1 MGVLYGLLDPIGKY
15 FGSVLGTAWEVISG
29 FSSIVGGFV
38 TKYII
43 EPIMNFLG
51 FTDENIYM
59 TDVKAVKVFQGEDLL
74 KKVQLDLATKHLK
87 NDTGQRNF
95 ALGFAETGDAQFGK
109 FYRHGMWDYTDHLP
123 EVVIQASTIPINEV
137 KSILESKIGNPV
149 HILDVLAM
157 VPYDGDWCKWLL
169 QERYG
174 YDAGEDSVTIDNTY
188 CTYGST
194 TYVSSSNTFRV
205 TLNPISIVTEK
216 IYNVINSK
224 AFTSTAITTKVFKIT
239 KITTV
244 GTTKH
249 TKHTKIYNRTI
260 KTHNESGYVLST
272 VNVIISEVDETV
284 KTPINT
290 TTSELLSSVVSFDK
304 DVQRVTT
311 SIKTLYYR
319 TDTNSFLSSTT
330 TNVSDEYYIT
340 DLGSAT
346 TSLIRNIVSDTQ
358 INTGITTP
366 KYITL
371 ENHNNARRY
380 VITYTNTNNGR
391 MYYWIYDPAT
401 NQYPSLTHPVTSSSS
416 IESYPIVM
424 LRNGFFDVENY
435 NVSSI
440 GGVSRPPSITEKR
453 YKDTVELLNHIGV
466 DLESL
471 TTAYKDNPDIDKL
484 LDAFFMYGVSP
495 SDSSEITSRVLYEMF
510 DAIYDKTP
518 YIEGDSTFSASF
530 KENPYN
536 AAIVWKPKTTKI
548 EKQVIGSLGKCT
560 HSIINNPVTK
570 TTYLDRTVKDRYV
583 TDVIEE
589 VMVDSRGN
597 ILGKQIK
604 ETTTYRIDEY
614 DTDSNGNSYSS
625 GRYKQSEITESN
637 KDLEIKKQI
646 TETEVKILT
655 CNSFTSFNI
664 IRRGSYSGGV
674 SLQLDDPDLVIPL
687 PVEVVERLTLME
699 KTDLLCKA
707 AYLTFYA
714 YERIHLEWYET
725 EKFASFLKILV
736 IAISVVVT
744 IISLGTASWATMTW
758 SAAMFAVLKAVAIGV
773 ALQLALKLIMD
784 NVDDPALKAVLAAA
798 ATAVAIYAGGGFDNF
813 NGLTALKLVELPV
826 QAASIYMNSVNEKL
840 FDNLNDDMKSFSS
853 AYKTRSEHNTSLIN
867 SFNQGLDVSN
877 VTELMV
883 GGMED
888 VRDASLLSPTQFY
901 EMAVGGYRN
910 YDTLYSGLY
919 DSNVHDFC
927 NNRLRLGIIQ
937 DGG

>member
-1 MGVLYGLLDPIGKY
+1 MGGLFGFLDPIGKF
-15 FGSVLGTAWEVISG
+15 FGSVLGTVWDVISG
-29 FSSIVGGFV
+29 FTSVIGGLIV
-38 TKYII
+38 KYII

-87 NDTGQRNF
+87 DDTGQRNF

-109 FYRHGMWDYTDHLP
+109 FYRHGMWDYMDHLP

-137 KSILESKIGNPV
+137 KRILESKIGNPV
-149 HILDVLAM
+149 YILDVLAM

-174 YDAGEDSVTIDNTY
+174 YDAGEDSVIIDNTY
-188 CTYGST
+188 YIYGSD
-194 TYVSSSNTFRV
+194 TYVSSNNTFRV
-205 TLNPISIVTEK
+205 TLNPITIVTEK
-216 IYNVINSK
+216 IHNVVDSK
-224 AFTSTAITTKVFKIT
+224 AFAATAITTEVFKIT
-239 KITTV
+239 EITTV
-244 GTTKH
+244 GT

-260 KTHNESGYVLST
+260 KTHDESGYVLST
-272 VNVIISEVDETV
+272 VDVIISEVDETV
-284 KTPINT
+284 DTPINT
-290 TTSELLSSVVSFDK
+290 ITSELLSSVVSFDK

-311 SIKTLYYR
+311 STETLYYR
-319 TDTNSFLSSTT
+319 TDTNSLLSSTT

-346 TSLIRNIVSDTQ
+346 TSFIRNIVSDTQ
-358 INTGITTP
+358 VNTGITTP

-371 ENHNNARRY
+371 ENHNNARKY

-401 NQYPSLTHPVTSSSS
+401 NQYPSLTHAVTSSSN

-424 LRNGFFDVENY
+424 LRNGFFDVGNY
-435 NVSSI
+435 NLSSI
-440 GGVSRPPSITEKR
+440 GDRPRPPSITKKR
-453 YKDTVELLNHIGV
+453 YEDTVELLNHIGV

-495 SDSSEITSRVLYEMF
+495 SDSSEIVSRVLYEMF

-518 YIEGDSTFSASF
+518 YIDGDTTFSASF

-597 ILGKQIK
+597 VLGKQIK

-614 DTDSNGNSYSS
+614 DIDSNGNSYSS
-625 GRYKQSEITESN
+625 GRYKQSETTEPN

-646 TETEVKILT
+646 TKAEVKILT

-687 PVEVVERLTLME
+687 PVEAVERLTLME

-714 YERIHLEWYET
+714 YEKKHLKWYET
-725 EKFASFLKILV
+725 ERFASFLKILV

-744 IISLGTASWATMTW
+744 IISLGTTSWATMTW
-758 SAAMFAVLKAVAIGV
+758 SAAMFAVLKAVAIGL

-784 NVDDPALKAVLAAA
+784 NVDDPALKAALAAA
-798 ATAVAIYAGGGFDNF
+798 ATAVAIYAGGGFYNF
-813 NGLTALKLVELPV
+813 NGLSALKLVELPV

-840 FDNLNDDMKSFSS
+840 FDNLSGDMKSFSS
-853 AYKTRSEHNTSLIN
+853 AYKARSEHNTSLIN

-910 YDTLYSGLY
+910 YDALYSGLY
-919 DSNVHDFC
+919 DNNVHDFC
-927 NNRLRLGIIQ
+927 KNRLKLGVIQ

>member
-1 MGVLYGLLDPIGKY
+1 
-15 FGSVLGTAWEVISG
+15 
-29 FSSIVGGFV
+29 
-38 TKYII
+38 
-43 EPIMNFLG
+43 
-51 FTDENIYM
+51 
-59 TDVKAVKVFQGEDLL
+59 
-74 KKVQLDLATKHLK
+74 
-87 NDTGQRNF
+87 
-95 ALGFAETGDAQFGK
+95 
-109 FYRHGMWDYTDHLP
+109 
-123 EVVIQASTIPINEV
+123 
-137 KSILESKIGNPV
+137 
-149 HILDVLAM
+149 
-157 VPYDGDWCKWLL
+157 
-169 QERYG
+169 
-174 YDAGEDSVTIDNTY
+174 
-188 CTYGST
+188 
-194 TYVSSSNTFRV
+194 
-205 TLNPISIVTEK
+205 
-216 IYNVINSK
+216 
-224 AFTSTAITTKVFKIT
+224 
-239 KITTV
+239 
-244 GTTKH
+244 
-249 TKHTKIYNRTI
+249 
-260 KTHNESGYVLST
+260 
-272 VNVIISEVDETV
+272 
-284 KTPINT
+284 
-290 TTSELLSSVVSFDK
+290 
-304 DVQRVTT
+304 
-311 SIKTLYYR
+311 
-319 TDTNSFLSSTT
+319 
-330 TNVSDEYYIT
+330 
-340 DLGSAT
+340 
-346 TSLIRNIVSDTQ
+346 
-358 INTGITTP
+358 
-366 KYITL
+366 
-371 ENHNNARRY
+371 
-380 VITYTNTNNGR
+380 
-391 MYYWIYDPAT
+391 
-401 NQYPSLTHPVTSSSS
+401 
-416 IESYPIVM
+416 
-424 LRNGFFDVENY
+424 
-435 NVSSI
+435 
-440 GGVSRPPSITEKR
+440 
-453 YKDTVELLNHIGV
+453 
-466 DLESL
+466 
-471 TTAYKDNPDIDKL
+471 
-484 LDAFFMYGVSP
+484 
-495 SDSSEITSRVLYEMF
+495 MF

-536 AAIVWKPKTTKI
+536 AAIAWKPKTTKI

-570 TTYLDRTVKDRYV
+570 TTYLNRTVKDRYV

-614 DTDSNGNSYSS
+614 DIDSNGNSYSS

-674 SLQLDDPDLVIPL
+674 SLELDDPDLIIPL
-687 PVEVVERLTLME
+687 PVEAVERLTLME

-744 IISLGTASWATMTW
+744 IISLGTTSWATMTW
-758 SAAMFAVLKAVAIGV
+758 STAMFAVLKAVAIGV

-784 NVDDPALKAVLAAA
+784 NVSDPALKAVLAAA

-840 FDNLNDDMKSFSS
+840 FDNLNDDMQSFSS

-910 YDTLYSGLY
+910 YDALYSGLY